1 MKVQERLRNFLD
13 ATETKRSCNS
23 GLDPSSLKE
32 IIGTICKIPVGSG
45 DLLLVMNASVL
56 ISLL

>member
-1 MKVQERLRNFLD
+1 MPQKLNAV
-13 ATETKRSCNS
+13 CNS

-32 IIGTICKIPVGSG
+32 IIGTICKMPVGSG
-45 DLLLVMNASVL
+45 DLLLVMNTSVL

>member
-1 MKVQERLRNFLD
+1 MPQQIN
-13 ATETKRSCNS
+13 AACNS

-32 IIGTICKIPVGSG
+32 IIGTICKTPVGSG
-45 DLLLVMNASVL
+45 DLLLVMNTSVL